1 MKTELTEMF
10 GIEYPIFAFTHS
22 PKVAA
27 AVSRAGG
34 LGVFGALSYTPD
46 QLREHL
52 DWINDIVDGKP
63 YGVDVVMPASYEGA
77 DLSDPEALVA
87 QLETMIPEE
96 YQRFVA
102 DLLETNNIPELPPDV
117 ADPRQLLGWTEAT
130 ARPQVEI
137 ALEYPIA
144 LLANALGP
152 PPKDI
157 VDEAHAKG
165 VKVAALVG
173 HVDHAKA
180 QVEVGVDVVVAV
192 GTEAAGHTGEI
203 STLVLVP
210 QVVDAVAPTPVLA
223 AGGIGNGRQM
233 AAALALGAQGVWTG
247 SLWLTVEETDVDP
260 KVVDRLLAATSRDT
274 IRTRAFTGKPA
285 RLLKSGWTE
294 AWEDKNN
301 PDPLPMPLQYFL
313 TAEAQHR
320 IFRDADNELLTFP
333 VGQIVGVMNEVR
345 STAEVIDAMVKE
357 CEETA
362 GALDKTLGD

>member
-1 MKTELTEMF
+1 MKTSLTEMF

-27 AVSRAGG
+27 AVTRAGG
-34 LGVFGALSYTPD
+34 MGVFGALSYTPE

-52 DWINDIVDGKP
+52 DWINDNVDGKP
-63 YGVDVVMPASYEGA
+63 YGVDVVIPASYEGA
-77 DLSDPEALVA
+77 DLSDPEALIS
-87 QLETMIPEE
+87 QLETMIPGE
-96 YQRFVA
+96 YKEFVA
-102 DLLETNNIPELPPDV
+102 DLLERNNIPELPED
-117 ADPRQLLGWTEAT
+117 ADEARALLGWTEAT

-137 ALEYPIA
+137 ALSYPIA

-180 QVEVGVDVVVAV
+180 QVEVGVDIIVSV

-203 STLVLVP
+203 STLVLTP

-260 KVVDRLLAATSRDT
+260 KVVDKLLASTSRDT

-294 AWEDKNN
+294 AWENKDN

-320 IFRDADNELLTFP
+320 IFRDGDNELLTFP
-333 VGQIVGVMNEVR
+333 VGQIVGVMNEVK
-345 STAEVIDAMVKE
+345 STAEVIEAMVKE
-357 CEETA
+357 CEEAA
-362 GALDKTLGD
+362 GAIDKTLGS